1 MHWSGSLVFHWVHL
15 TFLFNITFLA
25 AILPSSMLLTLLGDM
40 DNKFDSSLTKA
51 LHYPDIWNNL
61 FTWHLGGTTS
71 VQTLVMVTL
80 YQSCTSPA
88 TKTKCELRRWYW
100 WPCEVGGWGA
110 PCFGGRTIS
119 FLVIFQ
125 SSVLCSLVA
134 YIGHSAY
141 FIQHLIIKKPN
152 IGLNILKN
160 RPQKQQRIRKCH
172 KTANIWHVFF
182 RGCWGGGLLFTVHFL

>member
-40 DNKFDSSLTKA
+40 DNKFDSSLIKA

-119 FLVIFQ
+119 FLVKFE
-125 SSVLCSLVA
+125 
-134 YIGHSAY
+134 SASC
-141 FIQHLIIKKPN
+141 F
-152 IGLNILKN
+152 
-160 RPQKQQRIRKCH
+160 
-172 KTANIWHVFF
+172 
-182 RGCWGGGLLFTVHFL
+182 VHFCPVQFWPSSGGYPLDGQNPLKRFWKVT